1 MNNQEEEKM
10 SYQERR
16 TIMSMLSGIIIFVGY
31 SLYIYQKYNDRLF
44 GNEIDLKFWATA
56 ILMMIPVSIVAR
68 IVIHI
73 IFSIINEVT
82 SREKDPKITD
92 ERDKLID
99 LRAGRNSHYVFGLG
113 FMLGMLSLLFEGT
126 PTYMMFVC
134 FVLFGFLSEMIEG
147 ITRLYYY
154 RRGF

>member
-1 MNNQEEEKM
+1 M

-16 TIMSMLSGIIIFVGY
+16 TIMSMLSGLIIFVGY
-31 SLYIYQKYNDRLF
+31 SLYVYQNYNDRLF
-44 GNEIDLKFWATA
+44 GSEVDFRFWATA

-73 IFSIINEVT
+73 IFSIVNEMA
-82 SREKDPKITD
+82 SKEKDPKITD

-99 LRAGRNSHYVFGLG
+99 LRATRNSHYTFALG
-113 FMLGMLSLLFEGT
+113 FMLGIISLLFEGT
-126 PTYMMFVC
+126 PTYMMFVY

-154 RRGF
+154 KRGF